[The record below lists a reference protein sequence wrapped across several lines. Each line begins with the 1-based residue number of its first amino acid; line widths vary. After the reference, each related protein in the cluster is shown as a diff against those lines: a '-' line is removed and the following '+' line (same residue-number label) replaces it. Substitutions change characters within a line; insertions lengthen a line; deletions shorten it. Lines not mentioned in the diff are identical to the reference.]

1 MCSYSYFPRVEGML
15 DDGINAFSME
25 YQPEEFYKNQPADIQ
40 ECFDAYGVENYVEL
54 LGKNDAPGSWYPMYS
69 YSDSIPTTS
78 ECGKVKNNL
87 EAVKKRW
94 LPQVIMQMI
103 LMLPGISIW
112 RSTMPAIHRYI
123 LIIYSKR

>member
-25 YQPEEFYKNQPADIQ
+25 FQQDEFFKNQPVDIQ
-40 ECFDAYGVENYVEL
+40 ECFKAYGVENYVDM
-54 LGKNDAPGSWYPMYS
+54 LGKNEAPGSWYPMYS
-69 YSDSIPTTS
+69 YSDSIPLTS
-78 ECGKVKNNL
+78 ECGKVKNNIV
-87 EAVKKRW
+87 AVKKTW
-94 LPQVIMQMI
+94 QMI

>member
-78 ECGKVKNNL
+78 ECGKVK
-87 EAVKKRW
+87 
-94 LPQVIMQMI
+94 II
-103 LMLPGISIW
+103 LRQLRKGGC
-112 RSTMPAIHRYI
+112 HR
-123 LIIYSKR
+123 

>member
-1 MCSYSYFPRVEGML
+1 M
-15 DDGINAFSME
+15 
-25 YQPEEFYKNQPADIQ
+25 
-40 ECFDAYGVENYVEL
+40 EL

-94 LPQVIMQMI
+94 LPQVIMADDFNAVLDQYMDKR
-103 LMLPGISIW
+103 LPGLLVVQTIGLRRTPCI
-112 RSTMPAIHRYI
+112 RGIVKVYRFLP
-123 LIIYSKR
+123 

>member
-25 YQPEEFYKNQPADIQ
+25 YQTEEFYKNQPADIQ

-78 ECGKVKNNL
+78 ECGKVK
-87 EAVKKRW
+87 
-94 LPQVIMQMI
+94 II
-103 LMLPGISIW
+103 LRQLRRGGC
-112 RSTMPAIHRYI
+112 HR
-123 LIIYSKR
+123 

>member
-1 MCSYSYFPRVEGML
+1 M
-15 DDGINAFSME
+15 
-25 YQPEEFYKNQPADIQ
+25 
-40 ECFDAYGVENYVEL
+40 EL

-94 LPQVIMQMI
+94 LPQVIMADDFDAAWDQYMEEYNACD
-103 LMLPGISIW
+103 P
-112 RSTMPAIHRYI
+112 H
-123 LIIYSKR
+123 IYFDYLQQKVNEN

>member
-1 MCSYSYFPRVEGML
+1 MKTVCFTLPMSRQRKSDSSYQTAHMCSYSYFPRVEGML

-40 ECFDAYGVENYVEL
+40 ECFDAYEVENYVEL

-78 ECGKVKNNL
+78 ECGKVK
-87 EAVKKRW
+87 
-94 LPQVIMQMI
+94 II
-103 LMLPGISIW
+103 LRQLRRGGC
-112 RSTMPAIHRYI
+112 HR
-123 LIIYSKR
+123 

>member
-1 MCSYSYFPRVEGML
+1 MRFQL
-15 DDGINAFSME
+15 E